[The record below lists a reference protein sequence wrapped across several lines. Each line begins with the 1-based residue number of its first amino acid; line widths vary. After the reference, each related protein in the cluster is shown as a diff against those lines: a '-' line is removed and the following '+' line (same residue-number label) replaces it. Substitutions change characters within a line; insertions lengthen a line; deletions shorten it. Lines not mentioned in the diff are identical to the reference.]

1 MRATWP
7 SVPVLATA
15 FPVSPFL
22 ADFHRG
28 TAKNYHPTT
37 TGLQQEPT
45 PQSPLLEIAPPFP
58 PHSILPQ
65 SYHKGTCSF
74 NRPQCS
80 SLNRIGASVEYVN
93 SQLQS
98 HKKCA
103 SQFLWPHAE
112 ETRPGDTWTYLSVTI
127 FLNPNPSQNMSS
139 HQKQDSQITT
149 DKLSHFWL
157 QL

>member
-1 MRATWP
+1 MTNRQAAAHESWLVRCSLSLLDLAICIILTTGGSPFCSHEGYLAFCPCPSYCFP
-7 SVPVLATA
+7 SVPIPSR
-15 FPVSPFL
+15 FPQ
-22 ADFHRG
+22 G

-65 SYHKGTCSF
+65 SYPKGTCSF

-80 SLNRIGASVEYVN
+80 SLNRIRASVEYVN

-98 HKKCA
+98 HQKSA
-103 SQFLWPHAE
+103 SQFLWPHAQ
-112 ETRPGDTWTYLSVTI
+112 ETRPGDT
-127 FLNPNPSQNMSS
+127 
-139 HQKQDSQITT
+139 
-149 DKLSHFWL
+149 
-157 QL
+157 